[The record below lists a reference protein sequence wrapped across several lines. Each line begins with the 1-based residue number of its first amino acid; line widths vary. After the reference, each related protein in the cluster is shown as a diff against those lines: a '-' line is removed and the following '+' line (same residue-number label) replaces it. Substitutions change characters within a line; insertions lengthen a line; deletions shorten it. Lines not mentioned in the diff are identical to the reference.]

1 MELMESGF
9 AAATVE
15 EGFVG
20 WDLEKARTGVCEDA
34 KADCL
39 SWPTADCRVAL
50 MRTAAAAETG
60 RRPAAIAAVAEPAG
74 LPVPVVRVSR
84 PATRPTSC
92 FPVPALEFFKS
103 AFKLEGDEELT
114 DLYSSPGRRRTTCH
128 RARSCRPVKLCRV
141 LELAASSSH
150 HFCFL
155 FDRSAPLLSHKPRS
169 SSSCSQVHGVSIY
182 RV

>member
-1 MELMESGF
+1 MESGF
-9 AAATVE
+9 AVATEE
-15 EGFVG
+15 EGFAG

-50 MRTAAAAETG
+50 MRTEAAAETG
-60 RRPAAIAAVAEPAG
+60 RRPAAIAAVDTAAG
-74 LPVPVVRVSR
+74 LPVPVTRVSR

-92 FPVPALEFFKS
+92 FPAPALEFFKS
-103 AFKLEGDEELT
+103 AFKLEGEA

-128 RARSCRPVKLCRV
+128 RASSCRPVKLCRV

-155 FDRSAPLLSHKPRS
+155 LDRSAPILSHKPRS
-169 SSSCSQVHGVSIY
+169 SSSCSQVHDISIY
-182 RV
+182 GL